1 MQQLQHPDLLLSAFF
16 PVDGKHT
23 FRVTHASMK
32 VNHLNDND
40 NYIKYIS
47 FKCCYEEY
55 SLDIYTVYGIIYAAC
70 SVGSFSFPPTLVCRD
85 RVSVCVALAVRRSAL
100 THRDPPAEG
109 GRGCWK
115 EQMGQQ
121 AQNR

>member
-1 MQQLQHPDLLLSAFF
+1 MQQLQHLDLPLSAFF

-23 FRVTHASMK
+23 FRVMHESMR
-32 VNHLNDND
+32 VNHLNGND

-47 FKCCYEEY
+47 FKCYYEEY